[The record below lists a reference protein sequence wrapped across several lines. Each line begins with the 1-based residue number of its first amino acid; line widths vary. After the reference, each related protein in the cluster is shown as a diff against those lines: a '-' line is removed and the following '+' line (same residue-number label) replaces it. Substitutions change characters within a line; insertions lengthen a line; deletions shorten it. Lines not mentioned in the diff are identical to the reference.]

1 MTGNRTAHSDGL
13 VRQAASTLSASS
25 VTGSAVYSV
34 SPSSVSVAASNAVAN
49 DLVTVTMETTA
60 PSAFNAQAT
69 KAGAVAAMEN
79 GAASGGRHT
88 RKPSMKF
95 NLVFVFFPALFGL
108 SLAL

>member
-1 MTGNRTAHSDGL
+1 MTGNRTALSDGE
-13 VRQAASTLSASS
+13 VRQAASTHSASS
-25 VTGSAVYSV
+25 ATGSAVRSV
-34 SPSSVSVAASNAVAN
+34 TPSSLSVAASNAGAN

-60 PSAFNAQAT
+60 PSADYAQAT

-79 GAASGGRHT
+79 GAASGGRQV